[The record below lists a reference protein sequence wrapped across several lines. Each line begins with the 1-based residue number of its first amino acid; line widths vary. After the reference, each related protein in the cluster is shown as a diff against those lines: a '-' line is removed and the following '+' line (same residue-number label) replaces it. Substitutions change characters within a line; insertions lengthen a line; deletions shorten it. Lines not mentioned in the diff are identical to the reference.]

1 MGSHLTVE
9 QGHVFGVVQSRSIIR
24 PNVLAFLL
32 VKCFFV
38 FELQK
43 KTNTVLIPQ
52 KKYIISTSPSIT
64 VNIHFLLCHNVV

>member
-1 MGSHLTVE
+1 MGSNNLPSATTESRTVPQVHPTFQRLIFMESHLTVE

-38 FELQK
+38 F
-43 KTNTVLIPQ
+43 
-52 KKYIISTSPSIT
+52 
-64 VNIHFLLCHNVV
+64 